1 MILLHERATKPVRT
15 TAIVILSLVQR
26 KSALGMNQECM
37 VGASVNRNAGDN
49 RNGRHGCTHKT
60 RNQSPT
66 TPTDE

>member
-49 RNGRHGCTHKT
+49 RNGRDAGWLHT
-60 RNQSPT
+60 
-66 TPTDE
+66 